1 VFGGRKR
8 LEEVPGLEMI
18 CTLGCE
24 LGDGPEHVSRPPR
37 EENWRSYLGSAPE
50 GTVMFLEWLLR
61 RAGPISA
68 IEALTVERAILEF
81 STSMV
86 AFAGLENAEGVD
98 ALNLPPARLR
108 GTARRFDIAAIW
120 HDRRGRPGLSE
131 KYRLRAAACR
141 AAIPISTEGVSHDG

>member
-1 VFGGRKR
+1 
-8 LEEVPGLEMI
+8 
-18 CTLGCE
+18 
-24 LGDGPEHVSRPPR
+24 
-37 EENWRSYLGSAPE
+37 
-50 GTVMFLEWLLR
+50 
-61 RAGPISA
+61 
-68 IEALTVERAILEF
+68 
-81 STSMV
+81 MV

>member
-1 VFGGRKR
+1 
-8 LEEVPGLEMI
+8 
-18 CTLGCE
+18 
-24 LGDGPEHVSRPPR
+24 
-37 EENWRSYLGSAPE
+37 
-50 GTVMFLEWLLR
+50 MFLEWLLR

-98 ALNLPPARLR
+98 ALNLPPAWLR

-120 HDRRGRPGLSE
+120 HDKRGRHSMSE
-131 KYRLRAAACR
+131 LYMARAAACR
-141 AAIPISTEGVSHDG
+141 AAASGI